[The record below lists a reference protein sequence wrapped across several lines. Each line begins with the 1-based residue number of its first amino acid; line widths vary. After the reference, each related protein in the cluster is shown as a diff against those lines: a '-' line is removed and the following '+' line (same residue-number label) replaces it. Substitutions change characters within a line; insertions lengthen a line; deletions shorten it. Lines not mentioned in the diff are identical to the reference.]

1 MQTEDFAGPKPKKKR
16 KFKKK
21 QACGRINKWLALER
35 AGLRALSLFGLARL
49 ASFLLG

>member
-1 MQTEDFAGPKPKKKR
+1 MKTEDFAGQRKKENSKR
-16 KFKKK
+16 SKHVD
-21 QACGRINKWLALER
+21 INKWLALER